1 MNLDLVTYQRVAK
14 FQPTTIILWLVLL
27 LLLCSK
33 VEIFAQNQQKIG
45 ERGIPLYKTFTPRD
59 YNAHRQNFAITQDN
73 RGLLYFGNFAGVL
86 EYDGVTW
93 RKIQTQNI
101 TSVSALFTSKSGEI
115 FVGANGEFGL
125 LQPDKE
131 GNLVFVSMSS
141 KIKGDIGQIIN
152 IFETSKGIYFISKTH
167 IYTYKAKKLS
177 ELKVKDEI
185 VSSFLVNNKI
195 IVVFR
200 NEGLLFLEENDFK
213 LIAKNELL
221 EISGIFK
228 TKDDFLLLTKTQG
241 LYKLTENNKIEAFK
255 CEANNYLRSN
265 EATSGVSISDSSI
278 AISTIKS
285 GVILITNNGEI
296 INKSVVNG
304 YLQDITA
311 NAMFKDRDG
320 NLWLALN
327 EGILEFDM
335 NSSLERFTEFNN
347 LRIEVK
353 AIARANG
360 HLFVAAD
367 NSLYS
372 INNYGISK
380 VNGIDAQYYDL
391 ATQGKALLVATNR
404 GVYRILDK
412 NVQKLSDAFALS
424 ILVSKK
430 DPNIVFV
437 GQQNGLKI
445 LKIINGKLVSNQ
457 PVEKVYKEI
466 TGISEGESGNIWLE
480 ASHQGLFRLD
490 IQNNEVT
497 NFTTNKGLPESS
509 SNQISI
515 TSKGIIAY
523 NKEGVFRYESQQDK
537 FVPYNLFQTES
548 SSVSYYY
555 GKILEDTKSNIWV
568 TNDDGKSLRL
578 YGNMKSKKAFQLL
591 SKPFLPIADLPLEVI
606 YPESD
611 GVVWLGSSD
620 GVVRFDF
627 NNYRENKNKYNTE
640 IRQITINGIKPI
652 FYGFQNDSLNLTNQE
667 IELDYKINSILL
679 NYAATTFHPNEVLQ
693 FQTYLENFDKNWSEW
708 STLSQKEYNNLAPG
722 DYVFRVRSKNV
733 FGTISQEASVPFT
746 VYTPFYLRW
755 WAFLIYVLLFG
766 IISYYLVRW
775 RLRVLEQ
782 EKVEL
787 ENLIRERTEE
797 VVNQKSELEQQ
808 SEELSSK
815 NDQLEKIDLI
825 VQSINSE
832 VNFSNLFQTVLAR
845 LKIIRNLESAS
856 ALIFDKE
863 TSDFKFKAHFELV
876 DNVSLNDFQL
886 TLIQAE
892 NRYLHKAVE
901 VFEDIYFKN
910 DIEFDLLNNQ
920 LDKLTVPKS
929 MVTIVIKVEQKTE
942 GFIILE
948 NYTRANAFDQGDFN
962 MIKNL
967 KEHLIAAYIKTKILE
982 NLEETLTNLKET
994 QQELIRQERLVSV
1007 GQLTKGIVDRI
1018 LNPLNYINNFSES
1031 SNILIEE
1038 VTDMVS
1044 KHEESISP
1052 EIKDDLV
1059 AVLGMIKNS
1068 VSKIYEHGNST
1079 TRIVKDMQ
1087 KLLKEKS
1094 KEFFDTDFNTFVEN
1108 RVKTAFSEFKTKNK
1122 DNKDVD
1128 IEVKFD
1134 LELTNAKVSILPPEL
1149 GEVIAAVMDNS
1160 LYILNEKCNID
1171 KLFTPT
1177 IVVSTVIS
1185 DENVFLK
1192 IRDNGKGI
1200 PQRDLQQIFSP
1211 FFTTKP
1217 TSKGTGLGMFMSKD
1231 IVELHKGK
1239 IHIHSQ
1245 EGVFTEVIIQLPTI
1259 INPLLLS

>member
-1 MNLDLVTYQRVAK
+1 MILDLITYQRVAK
-14 FQPTTIILWLVLL
+14 LQSTTKIFYLVLL
-27 LLLCSK
+27 LMVCSK
-33 VEIFAQNQQKIG
+33 LEILAQNQLKIG
-45 ERGIPLYKTFTPRD
+45 ERGIPLYRTFTPRD
-59 YNAHRQNFAITQDN
+59 YNAHRLNFAITQDK

-86 EYDGVTW
+86 EYDGINW

-101 TSVSALFTSKSGEI
+101 TSVSALLTSKAGEV
-115 FVGANGEFGL
+115 FVGANGEFGV

-131 GNLVFVSMSS
+131 GNLVFASLSS

-152 IFETSKGIYFISKTH
+152 IFETTKGIYFISKTH
-167 IYTYKAKKLS
+167 IYIYKAKKLS

-185 VSSFLVNNKI
+185 ESAYIVNNKI
-195 IVVFR
+195 IVVFK
-200 NEGLLFLEENDFK
+200 NEGLLFLDENDFK
-213 LIAKNELL
+213 LIAKNGLYD
-221 EISGIFK
+221 ISGIFK
-228 TKDDFLLLTKTQG
+228 SNEELLILTKTQG
-241 LYKLTENNKIEAFK
+241 LFKLTTNNKIEAFK
-255 CEANNYLRSN
+255 CGANNYLKSN
-265 EATSGVSISDSSI
+265 EATAGVSISDSSI

-285 GVILITNNGEI
+285 GIIFITNNGEI

-311 NAMFKDRDG
+311 NAMFNDRDG
-320 NLWLALN
+320 NLWMALN

-335 NSSLERFTEFNN
+335 NSSLERFAEFNN
-347 LRIEVK
+347 TKIEVK
-353 AIARANG
+353 AISRANQ

-372 INNYGISK
+372 INNYGMSK
-380 VNGIDAQYYDL
+380 INGIDAQYYDL
-391 ATQGKALLVATNR
+391 ATQAKALLVATNK
-404 GVYRILDK
+404 GLYRIIDK
-412 NVQKLSDAFALS
+412 NIQKLTDAFTLS

-430 DPNIVFV
+430 DPNVVYI
-437 GQQNGLKI
+437 GQQNGLKV
-445 LKIINGKLVSNQ
+445 LKIINGKIVSNQ
-457 PVEKVYKEI
+457 SVEKLNVEVS
-466 TGISEGESGNIWLE
+466 GISEDATGNIWIE
-480 ASHQGLFRLD
+480 ASHQGLFRLNT
-490 IQNNEVT
+490 QTNEIS
-497 NFTTNKGLPESS
+497 NFTNDKGLSESS
-509 SNQISI
+509 TNQISI
-515 TSKGIIAY
+515 TTKGILAY
-523 NKEGVFRYESQQDK
+523 NKDGVFRYENRQDK
-537 FVPYNLFQTES
+537 FVPFNIFQTDS
-548 SSVSYYY
+548 SAVPNYF
-555 GKILEDTKSNIWV
+555 GKILEDAKSKIWV
-568 TNDDGKSLRL
+568 TNDDGKKLRL
-578 YGNMKSKKAFQLL
+578 YENVKNKNSFQLL
-591 SKPFLPIADLPLEVI
+591 TKPFLPIADLPMDVI
-606 YPESD
+606 YPETD
-611 GVVWLGSSD
+611 GIVWFGGSD

-627 NNYRENKNKYNTE
+627 NTYKVNNNKYKAE
-640 IRQITINGIKPI
+640 IRQITLNGIKTI
-652 FYGFQNDSLNLTNQE
+652 YNGFQFDSLNLTTKE

-679 NYAATTFHPNEVLQ
+679 NFAATSFHPNEVLE

-722 DYVFRVRSKNV
+722 DYVFRVRSKNI
-733 FGTISQEASVPFT
+733 FGTVSQEASVLFT

-782 EKVEL
+782 EKIEL

-797 VVNQKSELEQQ
+797 VVNQKSELELQ

-832 VNFSNLFQTVLAR
+832 INFSNLFQTVLAR

-863 TSDFKFKAHFELV
+863 TSNFKFKAHFELV
-876 DNVSLNDFQL
+876 DNVSLSDVQL
-886 TLIQAE
+886 TLVQAE
-892 NRYLHKAVE
+892 NRYLHKSVE

-920 LDKLTVPKS
+920 LDKLTIPKS
-929 MVTIVIKVEQKTE
+929 MVTIVIKVEQNTE

-948 NYTRANAFDQGDFN
+948 NYSRANAFDQGDFN

-1031 SNILIEE
+1031 SNILVEE

-1052 EIKDDLV
+1052 EIKDELV

-1068 VSKIYEHGNST
+1068 VSKIYEHGNNT

-1094 KEFFDTDFNTFVEN
+1094 KDFFETDLNTFVEN
-1108 RVKTAFSEFKTKNK
+1108 RVKITFNEFKTKNK
-1122 DNKDVD
+1122 DVE
-1128 IEVKFD
+1128 IEVKYE
-1134 LELTNAKVSILPPEL
+1134 LEQTNAKVSILPPEL
-1149 GEVIAAVMDNS
+1149 GDVIAAIMDNS
-1160 LYILNEKCNID
+1160 LYILSEKCNID

-1177 IVVSTVIS
+1177 IVVSTVIV
-1185 DENVFLK
+1185 DENILLK

-1200 PQRDLQQIFSP
+1200 PHRDLMQIFSP

-1239 IHIHSQ
+1239 INIYSQ
-1245 EGVFTEVIIQLPTI
+1245 EGTFTEVVIQLPAI
-1259 INPLLLS
+1259 LNPPLPS